1 MDPFILGAEPLAR
14 SGKDRY
20 ARRPAEQRFDESRRE
35 VYEMLAIVEHDENAT
50 TLDRDG
56 NLIDWILLQTEIE
69 AESGSC
75 RCQHLCLILDRSQV
89 HKGNRVEGRA

>member
-35 VYEMLAIVEHDENAT
+35 VYEMLAIVEYDENAT
-50 TLDRDG
+50 ILDCHGDLVSR
-56 NLIDWILLQTEIE
+56 ILLQTEIE

-75 RCQHLCLILDRSQV
+75 RCRHLCPILDRS
-89 HKGNRVEGRA
+89 